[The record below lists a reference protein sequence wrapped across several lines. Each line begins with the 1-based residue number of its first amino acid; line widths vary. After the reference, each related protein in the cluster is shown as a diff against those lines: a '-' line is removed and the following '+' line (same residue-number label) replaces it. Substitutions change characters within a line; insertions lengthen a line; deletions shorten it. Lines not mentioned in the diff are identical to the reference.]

1 MPSLSYVFLMS
12 AGRSSQVA
20 ACFSVERT
28 KYLMLSKW
36 MPERSEPHCG
46 IGFLSNM
53 ASALSRSW
61 SIQSGSS
68 FLDEMSRTTASERP
82 RWALAPATSVSCH
95 PNW

>member
-1 MPSLSYVFLMS
+1 MS

-46 IGFLSNM
+46 IGFFSNVF
-53 ASALSRSW
+53 SALSRSW
-61 SIQSGSS
+61 SIQSGSL
-68 FLDEMSRTTASERP
+68 FLSEMSRTTASLRP
-82 RWALAPATSVSCH
+82 RCALAPATSVSCH